1 MFYIVVYGNYDC
13 PYDIVGIFTDKL
25 NAEKCQEYYEIL
37 TAKNDYGDVVEIV
50 EIRCGDDIDYNAKI
64 FELEE
69 KERREKQAKEDA
81 IKQAD
86 LEEFNRIKEKYG
98 L

>member
-1 MFYIVVYGNYDC
+1 MFYIVVYSNYDC

-25 NAEKCQEYYEIL
+25 NAEKCQEYYERL

-50 EIRCGDDIDYNAKI
+50 EMLCDDVDYNAKI

-69 KERREKQAKEDA
+69 KEQQEKQAKEDA
-81 IKQAD
+81 IKRTD